1 MKKALIG
8 LLVVVAALVSL
19 VGVVFAAEEKEIN
32 STKVEEEVKWTPT
45 AEVNITGRTGYLSQ
59 YSGSV
64 CYKKPLWS
72 QAVIVGADKGGS
84 GVYVMAENFSPSE
97 QEGRETDAYV
107 GFYIEK
113 FGIKVDAGA
122 AFYWVREHEANDYY
136 AVYMAME
143 LPSPAL
149 GIVPIVK
156 MEYDFSKKEEG
167 EDMNGFMYFVGMKR
181 EFSLHER
188 VKVTAEVGV
197 GGNTGLYGLT
207 AENLAYARE
216 KVEIE
221 ISIMKWLKLK
231 GTALTQQNLGRQ
243 DGIAADTDRL
253 FVYAGAVA
261 TF

>member
-1 MKKALIG
+1 MKKMFS
-8 LLVVVAALVSL
+8 VVLVAALVIFSAFL
-19 VGVVFAAEEKEIN
+19 AFAAED
-32 STKVEEEVKWTPT
+32 KVVLAPAEEEVKWTPT
-45 AEVNITGRTGYLSQ
+45 AEMNITGRTGYLSQ
-59 YSGSV
+59 YSGSA
-64 CYKKPLWS
+64 CYKNPLWS
-72 QAVIVGADKGGS
+72 QAAIIGLDKGGN
-84 GVYVMAENFSPSE
+84 GFYVMAENFSPSA
-97 QEGRETDAYV
+97 QEGRETDFYV
-107 GFYIEK
+107 GFYAEK
-113 FGIKVDAGA
+113 FGVKVDAGA
-122 AFYWVREHEANDYY
+122 AFYWVREHKANDYY
-136 AVYMAME
+136 AVYAAVE

-156 MEYDFSKKEEG
+156 MEYDFSKKDEG
-167 EDMNGFMYFVGMKR
+167 EDMNGFMYFAGVKR

-188 VKVTAEVGV
+188 VKITAEVGA

-207 AENLAYARE
+207 AENLAYVRE
-216 KVEIE
+216 KIEIE